1 MAGQQPLA
9 WAVSE
14 HYSPVKVIT
23 GLICSVSLL
32 SWLTFVYNSSYISLS
47 GGGLEIAFLGFDEEA
62 DGGRNDC

>member
-14 HYSPVKVIT
+14 HYSPVKGIT

-32 SWLTFVYNSSYISLS
+32 SWLTFAYNSSHINLS
-47 GGGLEIAFLGFDEEA
+47 GGGLEIAFLGLDEEA